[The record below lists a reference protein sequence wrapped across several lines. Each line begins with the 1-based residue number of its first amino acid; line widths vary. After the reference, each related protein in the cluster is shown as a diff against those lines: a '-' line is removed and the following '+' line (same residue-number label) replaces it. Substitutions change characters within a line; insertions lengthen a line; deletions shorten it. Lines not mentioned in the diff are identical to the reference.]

1 MRAPR
6 ARMTCLDR
14 RAHMTDPKHASNKM
28 DTSVIM
34 FDKKKMTMLGGCCS
48 GSRNATTFGPG
59 LVAFEASFSRLQ
71 RKSAR
76 TGESALFFS
85 MLYGLGGHMSDVWAL
100 CGSIL

>member
-6 ARMTCLDR
+6 ARVTCLER

-28 DTSVIM
+28 DTSVINV
-34 FDKKKMTMLGGCCS
+34 DKKKITMLGGCCS

-59 LVAFEASFSRLQ
+59 HVAPKGSLSRLQ

-76 TGESALFFS
+76 T
-85 MLYGLGGHMSDVWAL
+85 
-100 CGSIL
+100 